1 MNLKCF
7 ECSSEENIHN
17 HHVIPKILGGTKTIP
32 LCAVCHG
39 KVHDRDILRM
49 SNLSR
54 IARKKEGFKTGRP
67 KKILDDSFD
76 KTKTKKEK
84 QLIIFENKTKN
95 LKEELE
101 EIQRQTQRKEE
112 LIELCFNDKSLSI
125 TETCKELN
133 ISRATYYREIK
144 KRIKIK

>member
-32 LCAVCHG
+32 LCAACHG

-49 SNLSR
+49 SNLAK

-67 KKILDDSFD
+67 KKISDNILD
-76 KTKTKKEK
+76 KTKKEK
-84 QLIIFENKTKN
+84 QLSLLENKTKN
-95 LKEELE
+95 LKEKLE
-101 EIQRQTQRKEE
+101 NMKRKEE

-125 TETCKELN
+125 KETCKELN
-133 ISRATYYREIK
+133 ISRSTYYREIE
-144 KRIKIK
+144 RRFKID

>member
-7 ECSSEENIHN
+7 ECSSEKNIHN
-17 HHVIPKILGGTKTIP
+17 HHVVPKILGGTKTIP
-32 LCAVCHG
+32 LCAACHG

-49 SNLSR
+49 SNLSKM
-54 IARKKEGFKTGRP
+54 ARKKEGFKTGRP
-67 KKILDDSFD
+67 KKILDDS
-76 KTKTKKEK
+76 TKTKKEK
-84 QLIIFENKTKN
+84 QFLIFENKARN

-101 EIQRQTQRKEE
+101 KIQRKEE
-112 LIELCFNDKSLSI
+112 LIKLCFNDKSLSV

-144 KRIKIK
+144 KRIKIN